1 MTLIYY
7 HSTGIIKVFSSCH
20 NLQTVYLRRCVN
32 VTDDAVAA
40 LTQHCSH
47 LEHLNLCGCIN
58 ITDASLQLIALNC
71 GFLQSL
77 NISKTKVSKKYP
89 FVHLLLYCWICI
101 FEYLQDKMYYVPDY
115 ASLEGEVNPFV
126 LFCTCLLDY
135 EQSFF
140 FLVHWAKHMRHA
152 NDHNVWLK
160 VWDRRG
166 TREVQEREWLPPLFL
181 ASYSFAAWSTCI
193 SVLPS
198 LNLKEKRL
206 LAVCLP
212 SCRSALFRQEK
223 TFIWLS
229 NNSAVGLSFFGKDVQ
244 VLANVQPPC
253 WPRKLGM

>member
-1 MTLIYY
+1 MALIYY
-7 HSTGIIKVFSSCH
+7 YSTGIIKVFSSCH

-77 NISKTKVSKKYP
+77 NISKTKVSKRYP

-115 ASLEGEVNPFV
+115 ASFEGEVNPFV

-140 FLVHWAKHMRHA
+140 FLVHWAKHES
-152 NDHNVWLK
+152 DHKCDWRCEMGEARK
-160 VWDRRG
+160 RCRRG
-166 TREVQEREWLPPLFL
+166 SGCRPCFSHLAALPLEAHAQYCTLLTKSEEKETPH
-181 ASYSFAAWSTCI
+181 
-193 SVLPS
+193 SVLACFQICFVPARK
-198 LNLKEKRL
+198 NCH
-206 LAVCLP
+206 LA
-212 SCRSALFRQEK
+212 
-223 TFIWLS
+223 I
-229 NNSAVGLSFFGKDVQ
+229 
-244 VLANVQPPC
+244 
-253 WPRKLGM
+253 